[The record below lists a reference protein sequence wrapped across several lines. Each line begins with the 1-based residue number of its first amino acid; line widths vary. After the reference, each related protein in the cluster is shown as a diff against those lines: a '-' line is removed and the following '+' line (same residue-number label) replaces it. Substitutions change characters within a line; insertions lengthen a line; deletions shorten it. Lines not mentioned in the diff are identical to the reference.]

1 MLDFI
6 FQLKKRIFKMIKRLF
21 LGTTEVNFINV
32 GKTFYKFF
40 IVEVILFVS
49 VITLSLF
56 GLLNV
61 NLSVDFTGGTTYQ
74 LDAEY
79 TDTDIEEV
87 MSSNLLDVSRY
98 QTFDNSNSIIFRAT
112 ENTQEKETEF
122 LFYLS
127 NKFQVPDEEIDFQRV
142 GPTFGEEITEKGL
155 QALIIFLSLVVLL
168 ISYRYEFKYS
178 LIALVALTHDLL
190 LVFCIYVLLGLEIT
204 PSTVIALLTIL
215 GYSLYDTVIL
225 FDKLKDSIKTS
236 KFSYLSVESLNK
248 TFNEVLMRS
257 LNTSITSA
265 IPIASILFLGNYL
278 GLSGTLTDFALPL
291 FIGILSG
298 TYSSIFVT
306 VPFLS
311 KIINN

>member
-1 MLDFI
+1 
-6 FQLKKRIFKMIKRLF
+6 MIKRLF

-142 GPTFGEEITEKGL
+142 GPTFGEEITVKGL

>member
-1 MLDFI
+1 MIKKLFIGSTDIDFLKVGKLFYRIFIIEALIFIAVFI
-6 FQLKKRIFKMIKRLF
+6 F
-21 LGTTEVNFINV
+21 
-32 GKTFYKFF
+32 
-40 IVEVILFVS
+40 
-49 VITLSLF
+49 SLT
-56 GLLNV
+56 GILNV

-74 LDAEY
+74 FEANYD
-79 TDTDIEEV
+79 DTDIDEV
-87 MSSNLLDVSRY
+87 MASTILDVSRY
-98 QTFDNSNSIIFRAT
+98 QTFENSNSLIFRAT
-112 ENTQEKETEF
+112 ENTQDKETEF

-127 NKFQVPDEEIDFQRV
+127 NKFEIPDADIDFQRV
-142 GPTFGEEITEKGL
+142 GPTFGDEITTKGL
-155 QALIIFLSLVVLL
+155 QALIIFLTLVVLL

-178 LIALVALTHDLL
+178 LIALIALTHDLL
-190 LVFCIYVLLGLEIT
+190 LVFTIYVLLGLEIT

-225 FDKLKDSIKTS
+225 FDKLNDSIKSS
-236 KFSYLSVESLNK
+236 KYSYLTDGSLNK

-278 GLSGTLTDFALPL
+278 GLSGTLSDFALPL

-306 VPFLS
+306 VPFLA
-311 KIINN
+311 KIINK

>member
-1 MLDFI
+1 MIKELFIGSTNIDFLKVGKLFYRIFIIEAVIFIAVFI
-6 FQLKKRIFKMIKRLF
+6 F
-21 LGTTEVNFINV
+21 
-32 GKTFYKFF
+32 
-40 IVEVILFVS
+40 
-49 VITLSLF
+49 SLT
-56 GLLNV
+56 GILNV

-74 LDAEY
+74 FEASYD
-79 TDTDIEEV
+79 DTDIDDV
-87 MSSNLLDVSRY
+87 MASTILDVSRY
-98 QTFDNSNSIIFRAT
+98 QTFENSNSLIFRAT
-112 ENTQEKETEF
+112 ENTQDKETEF

-127 NKFQVPDEEIDFQRV
+127 NKFDIPDADIDFQRV
-142 GPTFGEEITEKGL
+142 GPTFGNEITTKGI
-155 QALIIFLSLVVLL
+155 QALIIFLTLVVLL

-178 LIALVALTHDLL
+178 LIALIALTHDLF
-190 LVFCIYVLLGLEIT
+190 LVFSIYVLLGLEIT

-225 FDKLKDSIKTS
+225 FDKLNDSIKSS
-236 KFSYLSVESLNK
+236 KYSYLSEGSLNK

-278 GLSGTLTDFALPL
+278 GLSGTLSDFALPL

-306 VPFLS
+306 VPFLA
-311 KIINN
+311 KIINK

>member
-1 MLDFI
+1 
-6 FQLKKRIFKMIKRLF
+6 MIKRLF

-127 NKFQVPDEEIDFQRV
+127 NKFEVPDEEIDFQRV

-265 IPIASILFLGNYL
+265 IHIASILFLGNYL

>member
-1 MLDFI
+1 
-6 FQLKKRIFKMIKRLF
+6 MIKRLF

-87 MSSNLLDVSRY
+87 MSSSLLDVSRY

>member
-1 MLDFI
+1 
-6 FQLKKRIFKMIKRLF
+6 MIKRLF

-127 NKFQVPDEEIDFQRV
+127 NKFEVPDEEIDFQRV

>member
-1 MLDFI
+1 MIKKLFIGSTDIDFLKVGKLFYRIFIIEAVIFIAVFI
-6 FQLKKRIFKMIKRLF
+6 F
-21 LGTTEVNFINV
+21 
-32 GKTFYKFF
+32 
-40 IVEVILFVS
+40 
-49 VITLSLF
+49 SLT
-56 GLLNV
+56 GILNV

-74 LDAEY
+74 FEANYDG
-79 TDTDIEEV
+79 TDIDDV
-87 MSSNLLDVSRY
+87 MASTILDVSRY
-98 QTFDNSNSIIFRAT
+98 QTFENSNSLIFRAT
-112 ENTQEKETEF
+112 ENTQDKETEF

-127 NKFQVPDEEIDFQRV
+127 NKFDIPDADIDFQRV
-142 GPTFGEEITEKGL
+142 GPTFGDEITTKGI
-155 QALIIFLSLVVLL
+155 QALIIFLTLVVLL

-178 LIALVALTHDLL
+178 LIALIALTHDLL
-190 LVFCIYVLLGLEIT
+190 LVFSIYVLLGLEIT

-225 FDKLKDSIKTS
+225 FDKLNDSIKSS
-236 KFSYLSVESLNK
+236 KYSYLSEGSLNK

-278 GLSGTLTDFALPL
+278 GLSGTLSDFALPL

-306 VPFLS
+306 VPFLA
-311 KIINN
+311 KIINK

>member
-1 MLDFI
+1 MIKKLFIGSTDIDFLKVGKLFYRIFIIEALIFIAVFI
-6 FQLKKRIFKMIKRLF
+6 F
-21 LGTTEVNFINV
+21 
-32 GKTFYKFF
+32 
-40 IVEVILFVS
+40 
-49 VITLSLF
+49 SLT
-56 GLLNV
+56 GILNV

-74 LDAEY
+74 FEANYD
-79 TDTDIEEV
+79 DTDIDEV
-87 MSSNLLDVSRY
+87 MASSILDVSRY
-98 QTFDNSNSIIFRAT
+98 QTFENSNSLIFRAT
-112 ENTQEKETEF
+112 ENTQDKETEF

-127 NKFQVPDEEIDFQRV
+127 NKFDIPDADIDFQRV
-142 GPTFGEEITEKGL
+142 GPTFGDEITTKGI

-178 LIALVALTHDLL
+178 LIALIALTHDLL
-190 LVFCIYVLLGLEIT
+190 LVFSIYVLLALEIT

-225 FDKLKDSIKTS
+225 FDKLNDSIKSS
-236 KFSYLSVESLNK
+236 KYSYLTDGSLNK

-278 GLSGTLTDFALPL
+278 GLSGTLSDFALPL

-306 VPFLS
+306 VPFLA
-311 KIINN
+311 KIINK

>member
-1 MLDFI
+1 MIKELFIGSTNIDFLKVGKLFYRIFIIEAVIFIAVFI
-6 FQLKKRIFKMIKRLF
+6 F
-21 LGTTEVNFINV
+21 
-32 GKTFYKFF
+32 
-40 IVEVILFVS
+40 
-49 VITLSLF
+49 SLT
-56 GLLNV
+56 GILNV

-74 LDAEY
+74 FEANYDG
-79 TDTDIEEV
+79 TDIDDV
-87 MSSNLLDVSRY
+87 MASTILDVSRY
-98 QTFDNSNSIIFRAT
+98 QTFENSNSLIFRAT
-112 ENTQEKETEF
+112 ENTQDKETEF

-127 NKFQVPDEEIDFQRV
+127 NKFDIPDADIDFQRV
-142 GPTFGEEITEKGL
+142 GPTFGDEITTKGI
-155 QALIIFLSLVVLL
+155 QALIIFLTLVVLL

-178 LIALVALTHDLL
+178 LIALIALTHDLL
-190 LVFCIYVLLGLEIT
+190 LVFSIYVLLGLEIT

-225 FDKLKDSIKTS
+225 FDKLNDSIKSS
-236 KFSYLSVESLNK
+236 KYSYLSEGSLNK

-278 GLSGTLTDFALPL
+278 GLSGTLSDFALPL

-306 VPFLS
+306 VPFLA
-311 KIINN
+311 KIINK